1 MRFDPKSIIAR
12 DFSPELEF
20 QTSRSSGPGGQN
32 VNKVETRVTLRF
44 RVTTSEL
51 LSDREKERLR
61 LKWASKLTTEGE
73 LLVSAE
79 KHRSQLKN
87 REEAVKTFMKLLEK
101 AFTDPKPR
109 RKTKPSKS
117 AIKKRLDSKKKHSD
131 KKSNRRKP
139 DYWILQG
146 ILDAYVLVLN

>member
-1 MRFDPKSIIAR
+1 MRFDPKEISSR
-12 DFSPELEF
+12 DFSSEFQF

-44 RVTTSEL
+44 RVASSEL
-51 LSDREKERLR
+51 LNQSEKERLR
-61 LKWASKLTTEGE
+61 LKWASKLTSDGE

-87 REEAVKTFMKLLEK
+87 REEAISVFHKLLEK

-109 RKTKPSKS
+109 KKTKPSKA
-117 AIKKRLDSKKKHSD
+117 AIRERLDAKKKHAD
-131 KKSNRRKP
+131 KKANRRKP
-139 DYWILQG
+139 DY
-146 ILDAYVLVLN
+146 